1 MNTTLQSTGTM
12 GGGRPSSSPTYVLE
26 YLINEFAD
34 GITPAP
40 QFEIE
45 GQIPSDGPFED
56 PEQIYPFTVDR
67 LGLIDLSLSGLLPE
81 DLAENPSGL
90 GQRYVVW
97 FWARDL
103 VLGNASPIQK
113 ANNIEGEGFVN
124 LEALETIP
132 LGSTQFYSRKGYIM
146 PQGTVLRVANMAPRT
161 PGVPFLLRLGILV
174 PPSVRDD
181 GLIREALCCT
191 ESIPTVTDSSASCLA
206 PDFLTPGVSP
216 NQLTAGPTPQQITI
230 NATPVSPDFTVVTVA
245 GPGGPVAP
253 TDLEIEF
260 PSTVRFTGV
269 FGIAGSYDV
278 TLSNGAGCVTALNN
292 AFTAA

>member
-1 MNTTLQSTGTM
+1 MSNLQTTSTLGA
-12 GGGRPSSSPTYVLE
+12 GRSSSSPTYVLE
-26 YLINEFAD
+26 YLINELAD

-56 PEQIYPFTVDR
+56 SEQIYSFTVDR
-67 LGLIDLSLSGLLPE
+67 LGLIDLSLSGILPD
-81 DLAENPSGL
+81 DLAETPSSL

-97 FWARDL
+97 FWGRDL

-113 ANNIEGEGFVN
+113 ANNVEGEGFVN

-132 LGSTQFYSRKGYIM
+132 LGSTQLYSRKGYVM

-181 GLIREALCCT
+181 ALIREALCCT
-191 ESIPTVTDSSASCLA
+191 ESIETLTDSDADCRA
-206 PDFLTPGVSP
+206 ADFFTPGVTP
-216 NQLTAGPTPQQITI
+216 NVITASATPQQITI
-230 NATPVSPDFTVVTVA
+230 KATPVSPDFTTVVVD

-253 TDLEIEF
+253 TDLEIQF
-260 PSTVRFTGV
+260 PDTILFTAV
-269 FGIAGSYDV
+269 FTILGSYNV
-278 TLSNGAGCVTALNN
+278 ELSNGTGCDTVLNN
-292 AFTAA
+292 AFTVA